1 MQETRSSTSL
11 DEPRELAH
19 CKTLGISHFGRSVA
33 VNAVPELRI
42 HVLRHVRTFLAAIS
56 HILASLGRWL
66 GQAYKWQIPS
76 ARHRREG
83 RESVSSKTEK

>member
-11 DEPRELAH
+11 DDPRKLAPGN
-19 CKTLGISHFGRSVA
+19 TLASSNLGRSAA
-33 VNAVPELRI
+33 VSTVPELRI